1 MEGINK
7 FWQNVT
13 DRAKGLVPM
22 QVFPAVVKKV
32 DEKLRTCQVR
42 VNDNVD
48 FIDVRL
54 YAVVDDSLKGFC
66 LLPAIDSTVLVGR
79 IANSNELFVC
89 SFSVVDK
96 VIGTIGDN
104 VEIAFDEESLSYK
117 CDKTAIEVKS
127 AELTAK
133 IDGVELEVKESKVKV
148 KADEIAFNGG
158 EKGGLINIV
167 DLTGKIN
174 ELVDAFNNHTHTI
187 KSISVPAKGL
197 TSPAGNVGGSATATN
212 VSVPTPDSSALKLNA
227 EDYKDD
233 KVKH

>member
-48 FIDVRL
+48 FVDVRL
-54 YAVVDDSLKGFC
+54 YAVVDDSLKGLC
-66 LLPAIDSTVLVGR
+66 LIPAVDSTVLVGR

-96 VIGTIGDN
+96 VLGTIGDK
-104 VEIAFDEESLSYK
+104 VEFAADKESLLYKVDKTEIA
-117 CDKTAIEVKS
+117 VKS

-133 IDGVELEVKESKVKV
+133 IDGVELEVKENKVKV

-174 ELVDAFNNHTHTI
+174 GLVDAFNNHTHTI

-197 TSPAGNVGGSATATN
+197 ASPAGPVKGSATATN
-212 VSVPTPDSSALKLNA
+212 VSVPAPDLSASELNA
-227 EDYKDD
+227 DDYKDD

>member
-48 FIDVRL
+48 FVDVRL
-54 YAVVDDSLKGFC
+54 YAVVDDSLKGLC
-66 LLPAIDSTVLVGR
+66 LIPSVDSTVLVGR

-96 VIGTIGDN
+96 VLGTIGDK
-104 VEIAFDEESLSYK
+104 VEFAADKESLHYK
-117 CDKTAIEVKS
+117 VDKTDMTVKS
-127 AELTAK
+127 NDIQVKTE
-133 IDGVELEVKESKVKV
+133 EVTFTVSKNNVTV
-148 KADEIAFNGG
+148 DANEIKFNGG
-158 EKGGLINIV
+158 KNAGLAKVAEIQKNLDSLKNYVEVMNTAISSGLGSV
-167 DLTGKIN
+167 GESTGASGK
-174 ELVDAFNNHTHTI
+174 A
-187 KSISVPAKGL
+187 
-197 TSPAGNVGGSATATN
+197 GSAEYKKEMTGQSITFSDMENTA
-212 VSVPTPDSSALKLNA
+212 
-227 EDYKDD
+227 
-233 KVKH
+233 VKH